1 MSWAVATNNF
11 WGAILSLTLPRM
23 LRAMKPQGVF
33 GFYAGLN
40 ILALIMIF
48 LWMPETKQRTL
59 EELDYIFAVP
69 TRTHMKYQATQ
80 NLPWWFRTYV
90 LRRKGLA
97 KPQLYKLGNLPQAPS
112 VTAQLKYFWSAGVLR
127 KKGVAKPEARGQPV
141 ASTNEAFAEKQA

>member
-1 MSWAVATNNF
+1 MILKHKMQDTPPSASNWLSNLLLTVLSRPSYSSWMVAPPPPLQTPY
-11 WGAILSLTLPRM
+11 SRS
-23 LRAMKPQGVF
+23 RA
-33 GFYAGLN
+33 N
-40 ILALIMIF
+40 
-48 LWMPETKQRTL
+48 L

-90 LRRKGLA
+90 LHRKGLA

-141 ASTNEAFAEKQA
+141 ASTNEAFAEKHA